1 MMLPS
6 WQAGGGGG
14 GGLDDVVGAAELR
27 AIEELVGGAD
37 VVAGTEDDVSWTSE
51 EVLGIVEEELEAAG
65 EVELRISDEVTKNV
79 ENVDGSA
86 DDDSENLLE
95 ATDELLSIT
104 DDEDGSVD
112 E

>member
-1 MMLPS
+1 M
-6 WQAGGGGG
+6 
-14 GGLDDVVGAAELR
+14 VGAAELR
-27 AIEELVGGAD
+27 AIEELVGGPD
-37 VVAGTEDDVSWTSE
+37 VVAGTEDDVSWISE
-51 EVLGIVEEELEAAG
+51 EVLGIVEGELEAAG

-79 ENVDGSA
+79 ENVDGGA
-86 DDDSENLLE
+86 DDDSDNLLE